1 MLGGGTEA
9 SSSLLG
15 RKWAVKVVVESVDVT
30 QDQDICG
37 GQGRNSEGNGQV
49 VHRERQDSRH

>member
-15 RKWAVKVVVESVDVT
+15 RKWGVKVIVETVDIP
-30 QDQDICG
+30 QDQDFCG

-49 VHRERQDSRH
+49 VHIERQDSRH